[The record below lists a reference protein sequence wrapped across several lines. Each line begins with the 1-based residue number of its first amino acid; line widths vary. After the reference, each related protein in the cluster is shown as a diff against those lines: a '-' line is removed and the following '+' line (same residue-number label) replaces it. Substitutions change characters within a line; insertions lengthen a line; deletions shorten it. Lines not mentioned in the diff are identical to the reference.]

1 MTTTLTVAFLMG
13 KTPMQLFIAGGV
25 VMWPMLLL
33 SLVALTVVIERVIFA
48 IVEKG
53 RRKPDAARAMLGKV
67 EIGDIEGAIAEGK
80 ENGSDF
86 VARILVTA
94 LENRTGSMGDAFGR
108 AASAELAR
116 FSTGLSVLDTAITAG
131 PLLGLLGTV
140 TGMMGAFGKISG
152 ELGAPTAITGG
163 IAEALVA
170 TACGLCLAVTSL
182 IPYAYLNSMQEDAR
196 RSIEEAGM
204 SLELALNKAGRS
216 GVEIASIE
224 APAEGGSDNSLM
236 NEAAKLGGEA

>member
-1 MTTTLTVAFLMG
+1 MTTTLTVAFLMN

-25 VMWPMLLL
+25 VMWPMILL
-33 SLVALTVVIERVIFA
+33 SFVALTVVIERVIFA

-53 RRKPDAARAMLGKV
+53 RRKPEAIHAILAKV
-67 EIGDIEGAIAEGK
+67 EEGDIDGAIAVGK
-80 ENGSDF
+80 ENSSDF
-86 VARILVTA
+86 VARIVVSA
-94 LENRTGSMGDAFGR
+94 LENRSSMSDAFGT
-108 AASAELAR
+108 AASSELAR
-116 FSTGLSVLDTAITAG
+116 FSQGLAILDTAITAG

-204 SLELALNKAGRS
+204 SLEIALSKSNQANEGS
-216 GVEIASIE
+216 V
-224 APAEGGSDNSLM
+224 AET
-236 NEAAKLGGEA
+236 AANLQ

>member
-1 MTTTLTVAFLMG
+1 MN

-25 VMWPMLLL
+25 VMWPMILL
-33 SLVALTVVIERVIFA
+33 SFVALTVVIERVIFA

-53 RRKPDAARAMLGKV
+53 RRKPEAIHAILTKV
-67 EIGDIEGAIAEGK
+67 EEGDIDGAIAVGK
-80 ENGSDF
+80 ENSSDF
-86 VARILVTA
+86 VARIVVSA
-94 LENRTGSMGDAFGR
+94 LENRSSMSDAFGT
-108 AASAELAR
+108 AASSELAR
-116 FSTGLSVLDTAITAG
+116 FSQGLAILDTAITAG

-204 SLELALNKAGRS
+204 SLEIALSKSNQANEGS
-216 GVEIASIE
+216 V
-224 APAEGGSDNSLM
+224 AET
-236 NEAAKLGGEA
+236 AANVQ

>member
-1 MTTTLTVAFLMG
+1 MTTTLTVAFLMN

-25 VMWPMLLL
+25 VMWPMILL
-33 SLVALTVVIERVIFA
+33 SFVALTVVIERVIFA

-53 RRKPDAARAMLGKV
+53 RRKPEAIHAILNKV
-67 EIGDIEGAIAEGK
+67 EEGDIDGAIAVGK
-80 ENGSDF
+80 ENSSDF
-86 VARILVTA
+86 VARIVVAA
-94 LENRTGSMGDAFGR
+94 LENRSSMSDAFGTT
-108 AASAELAR
+108 ASAELAR
-116 FSTGLSVLDTAITAG
+116 FSQGLAILDTAITAG

-140 TGMMGAFGKISG
+140 TGMMGAFGQISG

-204 SLELALNKAGRS
+204 SLELALSKSNG
-216 GVEIASIE
+216 ASEGSVAE
-224 APAEGGSDNSLM
+224 ASANV
-236 NEAAKLGGEA
+236 

>member
-1 MTTTLTVAFLMG
+1 MTTTLTVAFLMN

-25 VMWPMLLL
+25 VMWPMILL
-33 SLVALTVVIERVIFA
+33 SFVALTVVIERVIFA

-53 RRKPDAARAMLGKV
+53 RRKPQAIHEILNKV
-67 EIGDIEGAIAEGK
+67 EEGDIDGAIAVGK
-80 ENGSDF
+80 ENKSDF
-86 VARILVTA
+86 VARIVVAA
-94 LENRTGSMGDAFGR
+94 LENRASMSDAFGT
-108 AASAELAR
+108 AASSELAR
-116 FSTGLSVLDTAITAG
+116 FSQGLAILDTAITAG

-140 TGMMGAFGKISG
+140 TGMMGAFGQISG

-204 SLELALNKAGRS
+204 SLELALSKSNCS
-216 GVEIASIE
+216 
-224 APAEGGSDNSLM
+224 AEGSVA
-236 NEAAKLGGEA
+236 EASANV

>member
-1 MTTTLTVAFLMG
+1 MTTTLTVAFLMN

-25 VMWPMLLL
+25 VMWPMILL
-33 SLVALTVVIERVIFA
+33 SFVALTVVIERVIFA

-53 RRKPDAARAMLGKV
+53 RRKPQAIHAILEKV
-67 EIGDIEGAIAEGK
+67 EVGDIDGAIAVCK
-80 ENGSDF
+80 ENHSDF
-86 VARILVTA
+86 VSRIVCAA
-94 LENRTGSMGDAFGR
+94 LENRSGSMSDAFGT
-108 AASAELAR
+108 AASNELAR
-116 FSTGLSVLDTAITAG
+116 FSQGLAVLDTAITAG

-204 SLELALNKAGRS
+204 SLELALSKSNN
-216 GVEIASIE
+216 AS
-224 APAEGGSDNSLM
+224 EGTVAD
-236 NEAAKLGGEA
+236 AAANV

>member
-13 KTPMQLFIAGGV
+13 KTPMQLFIAGGP

-53 RRKPDAARAMLGKV
+53 RRKPDAAHALLAKV
-67 EIGDIEGAIAEGK
+67 ESGDIEGAIAEGK
-80 ENGSDF
+80 ENQGDF
-86 VARILVTA
+86 VVRILVAA
-94 LENRTGSMGDAFGR
+94 LENRTGSMSDAFGR
-108 AASAELAR
+108 SASAELSR
-116 FSTGLSVLDTAITAG
+116 FSTGLAVLDTAITAG

-170 TACGLCLAVTSL
+170 TATGLALAILSL

-216 GVEIASIE
+216 GTEISSIE
-224 APAEGGSDNSLM
+224 APAGGSDNSLM
-236 NEAAKLGGEA
+236 NEASKVGGEA

>member
-1 MTTTLTVAFLMG
+1 MTTTLTVAFLMN

-25 VMWPMLLL
+25 VMWPMILL
-33 SLVALTVVIERVIFA
+33 SFVALTVVIERVIFA

-53 RRKPDAARAMLGKV
+53 RRKPEAIHAILAKV
-67 EIGDIEGAIAEGK
+67 EEGDIDGAIAVGK
-80 ENGSDF
+80 ENSSDF
-86 VARILVTA
+86 VARIVVSA
-94 LENRTGSMGDAFGR
+94 LENRSSMSDAFGT
-108 AASAELAR
+108 AASSELAR
-116 FSTGLSVLDTAITAG
+116 FSQGLAILDTAITAG

-204 SLELALNKAGRS
+204 SLEIALSKSNQ
-216 GVEIASIE
+216 ASE
-224 APAEGGSDNSLM
+224 GSVAET
-236 NEAAKLGGEA
+236 AANVQ

>member
-13 KTPMQLFIAGGV
+13 KTPMQLFIAGGP
-25 VMWPMLLL
+25 VMWPMILL
-33 SLVALTVVIERVIFA
+33 SFVALTVVIERVIFA

-53 RRKPDAARAMLGKV
+53 RRKPDVAHSMLSKV

-80 ENGSDF
+80 ENNSDF
-86 VARILVTA
+86 VARILVAA
-94 LENRTGSMGDAFGR
+94 LENRTGNMSDAFGR
-108 AASAELAR
+108 AASTELAR
-116 FSTGLSVLDTAITAG
+116 FSTGLAVLDTTVTAG

-170 TACGLCLAVTSL
+170 TATGLALAITCLFPLS
-182 IPYAYLNSMQEDAR
+182 YLNSKQEDAR
-196 RSIEEAGM
+196 RSIEEVGM
-204 SLELALNKAGRS
+204 SLELALNKASRS
-216 GVEIASIE
+216 SSEVASIE
-224 APAEGGSDNSLM
+224 APTPGGDNSLM
-236 NEAAKLGGEA
+236 NEAAKLS